1 MKKINKHNQDGF
13 TMVEIMVV
21 VVIVAILA
29 AVALPTYFALVQNAY
44 ASEPK
49 TVISNIE
56 NAGKMYYQTY
66 GENRVAAIPA
76 TVKEMVKIG
85 MDVFVETGAGEKS
98 HFSNDDYKAAGA
110 DIVSD
115 RSSLWAQSDI
125 ILKVAP
131 AELDEIDMMKDGTA
145 YVSFFQTTILTDH
158 VKKLVNKNIS
168 AFSMHLIHEQH

>member
-1 MKKINKHNQDGF
+1 MN
-13 TMVEIMVV
+13 
-21 VVIVAILA
+21 VAILKET
-29 AVALPTYFALVQNAY
+29 LP
-44 ASEPK
+44 
-49 TVISNIE
+49 
-56 NAGKMYYQTY
+56 

-131 AELDEIDMMKDGTA
+131 AELDEIDMMKQQ
-145 YVSFFQTTILTDH
+145 F
-158 VKKLVNKNIS
+158 
-168 AFSMHLIHEQH
+168 